1 MRRAGM
7 LFQPVAVLPVPLL
20 QVYSSFLRSSPSPLS
35 EVMQVMQPDD
45 SEHDKTRQIM
55 MGRNLRRR
63 RAKAFAQIKKF
74 EAATREA
81 KLEPE
86 EWSKDPVSDCL
97 CDADVVLEPREWG
110 WLLHALLK
118 YRPDA
123 AVAAMRCGIGDA
135 GSLLVAGAVLARADS
150 SGSAAAASES
160 GDAAS
165 GAVLLLPGSHGL
177 HAPAAGS

>member
-1 MRRAGM
+1 MTLA
-7 LFQPVAVLPVPLL
+7 
-20 QVYSSFLRSSPSPLS
+20 
-35 EVMQVMQPDD
+35 
-45 SEHDKTRQIM
+45 
-55 MGRNLRRR
+55 
-63 RAKAFAQIKKF
+63 
-74 EAATREA
+74 
-81 KLEPE
+81 
-86 EWSKDPVSDCL
+86 C
-97 CDADVVLEPREWG
+97 

-150 SGSAAAASES
+150 SGGAAAASGS

-165 GAVLLLPGSHGL
+165 GAVLLLGSHGL